1 MNRRITG
8 FHQDD
13 EAHWVAELACGH
25 GQHTR
30 HDPPLS
36 ERPWVLTPEGRAER
50 LGLALDCVACDRREM
65 PDGHRAYRRTPV
77 FTEDSVPKALLAAHT
92 TKPGVWALIHVSRG
106 QLEYRIHE
114 PFDGQEVLTR
124 AAPGVVLPEV
134 LHHVKPLGPVEFHVE
149 FWKPEGPDAAGRDAS
164 GSRGAG

>member
-1 MNRRITG
+1 MNRPITG

-13 EAHWVAELACGH
+13 ESHWVAELVCGH

-50 LGLALDCVACDRREM
+50 VGLALDCVACDRREM
-65 PDGHRAYRRTPV
+65 PAGHRAYRRTPA

-92 TKPGVWALIHVSRG
+92 TKAGVWALIHVSRG
-106 QLEYRIHE
+106 ELAYRVHA
-114 PFDGQEVLTR
+114 PFDEQEVLT
-124 AAPGVVLPEV
+124 AVAPGVVLPEV
-134 LHHVKPLGPVEFHVE
+134 LHEVKPLGPVAFFVQ
-149 FWKPEGPDAAGRDAS
+149 FWKARGGSAG
-164 GSRGAG
+164 